1 MRPTSTSAGVGK
13 SIRRDPLQAGAEAAR
28 GAVAGLAGASPAL
41 VLAFGTT
48 GYDQQQLLDGV
59 RQVTGDAPLSGC
71 SGEGV
76 ITAGDSDERSH
87 AVAVM
92 ALAAPGLTAR
102 TVQVTGVSK
111 DPAGAAARLAVLVAA
126 GPPATVVLLFA
137 DGMTFDCGSFLV
149 ELERR
154 LPAPVPLIGGTAGTE
169 LGSFSQ
175 WVTWQYHDGLAAT
188 DAVSAVILGGA
199 VVPELSVNHGCEA
212 MGLELTVTRSDGGS
226 LVSELDGR
234 PAFEVLK
241 EFLDGDAPDLRANED
256 LHLVVGLPLADGAV
270 AGYGEFL
277 VRAPL
282 RLDPATGA
290 VFFNGGGLT
299 EGCRVQLVRRDVDQM
314 RESAARA
321 GRELAARHPGVAP
334 LAMLQFDCT
343 GRGRVLCG
351 SRTAEIIIDPLRGA
365 LGAEVPWIGF
375 HTFGEIAPLRGR
387 THYHACTAA
396 LCALFPA
403 PAGAAP

>member
-1 MRPTSTSAGVGK
+1 
-13 SIRRDPLQAGAEAAR
+13 
-28 GAVAGLAGASPAL
+28 
-41 VLAFGTT
+41 
-48 GYDQQQLLDGV
+48 
-59 RQVTGDAPLSGC
+59 VTGAAPLSGC

-76 ITAGDSDERSH
+76 ITAADSDERSH
-87 AVAVM
+87 AVAVA
-92 ALAAPGLTAR
+92 ALAIPGLTAR
-102 TVQVTGVSK
+102 TVQVAGVSK
-111 DPAGAAARLAVLVAA
+111 DPAGAAARLAGLIGD
-126 GPPATVVLLFA
+126 GPPPAVALLFA
-137 DGMTFDCGSFLV
+137 DGMTFDCGSFLA

-154 LPAPVPLIGGTAGTE
+154 LPAPVPLVGGTAGTE
-169 LGSFSQ
+169 LGSFSR
-175 WVTWQYHDGLAAT
+175 WVTWQYHDGQAAT
-188 DAVSAVILGGA
+188 DAVSAVLLGGA
-199 VVPELSVNHGCEA
+199 VVPELAVNHGCQA

-241 EFLDGDAPDLRANED
+241 EFLDGDAPDLSANED
-256 LHLVVGLPLADGAV
+256 LHLVLGLPLAEGPV
-270 AGYGEFL
+270 EGYGEFL

-290 VFFNGGGLT
+290 VFFNGGGLV
-299 EGCRVQLVRRDVDQM
+299 EGRRVQLVRRDVDQM
-314 RESAARA
+314 RDGAARA
-321 GRELAARHPGVAP
+321 ARELAARHPGVAP
-334 LAMLQFDCT
+334 LLLLQFDCT